1 MKATIDVLS
10 HYFSKEKITLVDIGA
25 LGGTKAPW
33 TNVRP
38 MLRIVGFEP
47 QDAVTETIRNENG
60 DLQGGVAI
68 GSEEGSATLYI
79 TQKADNSSLAMPN
92 HAFTQR
98 LAVSDRYVVTKQE
111 AVNTMSLD
119 SWLKKESIS
128 SVDFLKI
135 DTQGTEGDVL
145 KGAQHTLSSVLG
157 LDIEVN
163 FAKRYIGQTYFS
175 DIDAILRD
183 AGFVL
188 FDLQRRYFK
197 YANGTHLGGPKG
209 QLTHG
214 TALYF
219 RSIESLN
226 DVLERSDAR
235 RNFAAFLSIV
245 MLYGYYDYALEAL
258 NTYGDLLPIE
268 ERALLEKEI
277 NSQLSWNQRLPRLS
291 IRFRIARLFDAMSW
305 IIKQRSRLGTFG
317 DDSIGNVS

>member
-1 MKATIDVLS
+1 MKAAIDVLS

-33 TNVRP
+33 TDVRSV
-38 MLRIVGFEP
+38 LRIIGFEP
-47 QDAVTETIRNENG
+47 QDGVTETIKKENG

-68 GSEEGSATLYI
+68 GSEEGVATLYI

-111 AVNTMSLD
+111 PVNTMSLD
-119 SWLKKESIS
+119 AWLKREKIS

-145 KGAQHTLSSVLG
+145 KGARDTLPSVLG

-163 FAKRYIGQTYFS
+163 FATRYVSQAYFS
-175 DIDAILRD
+175 EIDATLRE

-197 YANGTHLGGPKG
+197 FAKGTRLGGPKG
-209 QLTHG
+209 QMTHG

-219 RSIESLN
+219 RSIESLK
-226 DVLERSDAR
+226 DILARGDAP
-235 RNFAAFLSIV
+235 RNLAAFLSIV
-245 MLYGYYDYALEAL
+245 MLYGYFDYALEVL
-258 NTYGDLLPIE
+258 SEYGNVLSKE
-268 ERALLEKEI
+268 ERAALEKEI
-277 NSQLSWNQRLPRLS
+277 ASQLSWNQRLPRFG
-291 IRFRIARLFDAMSW
+291 IRFRIARVLDALSW
-305 IIKQRSRLGTFG
+305 IIRPRSQLGTYG